1 MSKDF
6 SRLLSRVLR
15 HEPESIGIELDPAGW
30 VRIDNLL
37 SQVKKA
43 GFKADRE
50 LLDQVVANN
59 DKKRF
64 TISEDGL
71 RIRAAQGHSVEVD
84 LGLLP
89 SVPPDLLFHGT
100 ATVNLDS
107 IFEKGLIPGSRRH
120 VHLSKDEATALRV
133 GQRHGK
139 ALVLKVDAGRA
150 HADGIAFFV
159 ADNGVWLTE
168 ALPATYLS
176 F

>member
-1 MSKDF
+1 MSKDL

-15 HEPESIGIELDPAGW
+15 HEPEFIGIELDPAGW
-30 VRIDNLL
+30 VRIDRLL
-37 SQVKKA
+37 AQVKKS
-43 GFKADRE
+43 GFKADRT
-50 LLDQVVANN
+50 LLDQVVETN
-59 DKKRF
+59 DKRRF

-71 RIRAAQGHSVEVD
+71 RIRAAQGHSVVVD
-84 LGLLP
+84 LGLVP

-120 VHLSKDEATALRV
+120 VHLSKDDATALKV

-139 ALVLKVDAGRA
+139 AVVLKVDAGRA
-150 HADGIAFFV
+150 HTDGISFFV

-168 ALPATYLS
+168 ALPAIYLS

>member
-1 MSKDF
+1 MSKDL

-15 HEPESIGIELDPAGW
+15 HEPEFIGIDLDPAGW
-30 VRIDNLL
+30 VRIDKLL
-37 SQVKKA
+37 SQVKKS
-43 GFKADRE
+43 GFTADRE
-50 LLDQVVANN
+50 LLDAVVANN

-64 TISEDGL
+64 TISEDGQ

-89 SVPPDLLFHGT
+89 SVPPALLFHGT
-100 ATVNLDS
+100 ATANLDS

-120 VHLSKDEATALRV
+120 VHLSKDETTALKV

-139 ALVLKVDAGRA
+139 ALVLKVNAGRA

>member
-1 MSKDF
+1 MSKDL

-15 HEPESIGIELDPAGW
+15 HEPEFIGIELDPAGW
-30 VRIDNLL
+30 VRIDRLL

-43 GFKADRE
+43 GFKTDRDILE
-50 LLDQVVANN
+50 QVVENN

-64 TISEDGL
+64 TISDDGL
-71 RIRAAQGHSVEVD
+71 RIRAAQGHSVDVD

-100 ATVNLDS
+100 ATANLDS

-120 VHLSKDEATALRV
+120 VHLSRDDATALRV

-139 ALVLKVDAGRA
+139 ALVLKVNAGRA
-150 HADGIAFFV
+150 HADGIVFFV
-159 ADNGVWLTE
+159 SDNGVWLTE

>member
-1 MSKDF
+1 MSKDL

-15 HEPESIGIELDPAGW
+15 HEPESVGVELDPAGW
-30 VRIDNLL
+30 VRIDKLL
-37 SQVKKA
+37 SQLKKS
-43 GFKADRE
+43 GYKADRE
-50 LLDQVVANN
+50 LLDQVVKTN

-100 ATVNLDS
+100 ATANLDS

-120 VHLSKDEATALRV
+120 VHLSKDDVTALKV
-133 GQRHGK
+133 GRRHGK

-150 HADGIAFFV
+150 HADGISFFV

-168 ALPATYLS
+168 ALPANYIS